1 MYKRQWQSGGATQKE
16 VIDSIVQ
23 DISGCQN
30 QQEALN
36 MAAEAFGTMAEDGN
50 LKFIKSLTSVG
61 TEYDNVR
68 GKAKAMFDQTT
79 TPMQEMEANTRQLQ
93 MALLPL
99 GEMLMNLGNQILPPL
114 VQAVLRCV

>member
-1 MYKRQWQSGGATQKE
+1 MPILLLCGMTKCNKKMCIR
-16 VIDSIVQ
+16 DR
-23 DISGCQN
+23 
-30 QQEALN
+30 
-36 MAAEAFGTMAEDGN
+36 AEDGN

-93 MALLPL
+93 MAPVSYTHLSTGYLK
-99 GEMLMNLGNQILPPL
+99 I
-114 VQAVLRCV
+114 